1 MATKSIYKD
10 VNIRD
15 SSLARKFVHALENA
29 QNKHSKE
36 VVLSKKYSTIDKS
49 KIKDIFGEKPID

>member
-1 MATKSIYKD
+1 MATKSVYKD

-15 SSLARKFVHALENA
+15 RRLAINLVRALENA
-29 QNKHSKE
+29 QEKNSKK

-49 KIKDIFGEKPID
+49 KIKGIFGDTTD